1 MNWSDLAVVLAF
13 VTLICGLI
21 YAGYVDYTDPERVA
35 ERQARQ
41 YAWNYPCINGVRYI
55 RSSADSLT
63 PMIDPT
69 TMQRAQ

>member
-1 MNWSDLAVVLAF
+1 MNRPDLAVV
-13 VTLICGLI
+13 LICGLI

-55 RSSADSLT
+55 RSSGRSESLT
-63 PMIDPT
+63 PMIDPS
-69 TMQRAQ
+69 TMHPERAQ